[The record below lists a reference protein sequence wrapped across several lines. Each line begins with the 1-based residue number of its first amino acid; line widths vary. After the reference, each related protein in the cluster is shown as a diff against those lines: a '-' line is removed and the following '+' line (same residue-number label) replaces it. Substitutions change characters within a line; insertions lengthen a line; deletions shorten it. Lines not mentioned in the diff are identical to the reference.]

1 MTLKLGYLLPTREK
15 IMRESPSVRPM
26 IDAAKRAVDRGFDS
40 IWAGDSL
47 LARPR
52 HDPITL
58 LAGVAGAIPGI
69 DVGTAVLLPALRNPV
84 VLAQQ
89 LATVDQLAE
98 GRLIVGAG
106 IAPDT
111 PAVRREFAAAGVPF
125 EGRVGRYME
134 GIRLCRALWQG
145 DPVSWEGRWSVESAT
160 LAPMPH
166 REGGPPFW
174 SAATVEA
181 GIERAAKHLDG
192 WFPIGPDAPTFAVQN
207 EQFRAAA
214 TTAGRNLRDLTTAIY
229 LTVSIMDDSASA
241 EAAID
246 TYLESYYNA
255 PAPAMRRFQAC
266 KGGTEDQVIDF
277 IRAFVA
283 GGAQHLII
291 RCVGDHD
298 MIQRTL
304 TRRRDELAN

>member
-1 MTLKLGYLLPTREK
+1 MNLKLGYLLPTREK

-26 IDAAKRAVDRGFDS
+26 IDAAKKAVDRGFDS

-69 DVGTAVLLPALRNPV
+69 EVGTAVLLPALRNPV

-111 PAVRREFAAAGVPF
+111 PGVRAEFAAAGVPF
-125 EGRVGRYME
+125 DGRVGRYME
-134 GIRLCRALWQG
+134 GIRLCRALWSGQ
-145 DPVSWEGRWSVESAT
+145 PVDWEGRWSVEEGV
-160 LAPMPH
+160 LAPVPY
-166 REGGPPFW
+166 RDGGPLIW
-174 SAATVEA
+174 SAASVPQ
-181 GIERAAKHLDG
+181 GIERTARNHDG
-192 WFPIGPDAPTFAVQN
+192 WFPIGPDAATFAQRN
-207 EQFRAAA
+207 EAFRNAA
-214 TTAGRNLRDLTTAIY
+214 TLAGRNLEDLTTAIY
-229 LTVSIMDDSASA
+229 LTVSVMDNSEQA

-246 TYLESYYNA
+246 TYLEGYYQA
-255 PAPAMRRFQAC
+255 PASALRGYQAC
-266 KGGTEDQVIDF
+266 RGGTGDQVVDF
-277 IRAFVA
+277 IRSFVE
-283 GGAQHLII
+283 GGAQHVII

-298 MIQRTL
+298 AVQEL
-304 TRRRDELAN
+304 LCERRDELLG